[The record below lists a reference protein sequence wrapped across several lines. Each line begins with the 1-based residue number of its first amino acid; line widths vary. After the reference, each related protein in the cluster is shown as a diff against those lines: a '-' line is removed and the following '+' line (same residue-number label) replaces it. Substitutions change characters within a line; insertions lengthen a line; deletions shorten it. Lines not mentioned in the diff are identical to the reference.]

1 MISRRCYD
9 TAGPSGP
16 GPRNWTGLICC
27 PQDGCYRLISA
38 ENEIP
43 QPTFTRSLSPCS
55 RGLHPGIRPYGSI
68 YSGHHSSPGTRSD
81 GKIWFHTST
90 KPRPPGSF
98 WVSLD

>member
-1 MISRRCYD
+1 M
-9 TAGPSGP
+9 TPQGPRGP

-90 KPRPPGSF
+90 KPRPPGCF
-98 WVSLD
+98 WVPLD